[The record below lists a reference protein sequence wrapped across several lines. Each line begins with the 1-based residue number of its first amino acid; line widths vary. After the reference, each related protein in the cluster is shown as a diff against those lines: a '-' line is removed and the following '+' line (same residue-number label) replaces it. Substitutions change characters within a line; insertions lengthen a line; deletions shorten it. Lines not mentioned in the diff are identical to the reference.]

1 MSIPLVIDIECAPTD
16 RALEMPCPE
25 DWLTRGIK
33 DNFKPDTIERYR
45 AENLASWPEE
55 VTRRA
60 SLDWRLGRVVAVGFK
75 MSEGTEHVYCGQSE
89 GLLLRTLWEFIR
101 LERQRLERQD
111 FQLVGFNI
119 AGFDWPWILG
129 RSAALRI
136 LPTRKFSYNKW
147 SPERSEIIDWQDIL
161 CNHGSF
167 ASKGYSL
174 DTYAEIFGLPR
185 TVGEG
190 KDVPEWFRTGQLA
203 KIEEHLAGDL
213 RTTAALDQLFRPVF
227 L

>member
-1 MSIPLVIDIECAPTD
+1 MSIPLVIDIETSPTD

-60 SLDWRLGRVVAVGFK
+60 SLDWRLGRIVAIGMLAPSVNTEPTILCSP
-75 MSEGTEHVYCGQSE
+75 SEGSILATFW
-89 GLLLRTLWEFIR
+89 RAI
-101 LERQRLERQD
+101 ERVPPD
-111 FQLVGFNI
+111 SLVGFNI

-167 ASKGYSL
+167 ASKGWSL
-174 DTYAEIFGLPR
+174 GEYAKAFGLPE

-190 KDVPEWFRTGQLA
+190 KDVPEWFRTGRLE